1 MPRAPPRRVS
11 RIPLKILQNIACA
24 CVCASATGPCQK
36 GAFLECLLTFS
47 SVSITRQSRTFIHRA
62 AFCSRD
68 AATSS
73 AGMDCSSRWPPGMS
87 LPGATSREH
96 RPCFST
102 LKAWELPER
111 CQELVAEPQAQATPC
126 QALADGC
133 GLSFPAASSP
143 GPIPPYEAQPW
154 PGW

>member
-1 MPRAPPRRVS
+1 M
-11 RIPLKILQNIACA
+11 CA
-24 CVCASATGPCQK
+24 CVCASATGSCRK

-73 AGMDCSSRWPPGMS
+73 TAGMDGSFRWPPGTS
-87 LPGATSREH
+87 LLGATSREH
-96 RPCFST
+96 RPCSST
-102 LKAWELPER
+102 LKAWELPEQCR
-111 CQELVAEPQAQATPC
+111 ELVAKLWARSLPC
-126 QALADGC
+126 HALTDGC

-143 GPIPPYEAQPW
+143 GPLPPSEAW
-154 PGW
+154 TWLVW